1 MSEEGSC
8 REKEQICSSR
18 KEGIDK
24 SENKVYFKFHFETEL
39 WQKVR
44 SFTLERY
51 SRLKMM
57 GYRRRG
63 IEGLGWIKGE
73 REHKTER
80 KSRGLCICEIPGE
93 CSSAPHAFSQRP
105 DPPVGT
111 VNIQLFLVSFTLF
124 GSFPLMCM
132 AQIYIFGW
140 WKSTHN
146 PVWGRGT
153 HEWQANNN
161 NKWTKKL
168 TPNSTSIK
176 SKSNHAPR
184 SSPYSYTAQDVGMTK
199 HLCVTPWEENGLRGL
214 FQTED
219 TEKGGDRCIILQG
232 DTFHCYKKGTNGW
245 NQEDFRTWRAYNCW
259 WQSIKELLAHK
270 TCSHSSSR
278 VERSSLYVLVK
289 PTSFK
294 DLGQQAPSAP
304 GAANWAY

>member
-63 IEGLGWIKGE
+63 IEGLRWIKGE
-73 REHKTER
+73 RGHKTER
-80 KSRGLCICEIPGE
+80 KSRGLRICESPGE
-93 CSSAPHAFSQRP
+93 CSTAPHAVSQRP

-111 VNIQLFLVSFTLF
+111 VNVQLFLVSFTLF

-132 AQIYIFGW
+132 AQICIFGW

-161 NKWTKKL
+161 NKWTKQL
-168 TPNSTSIK
+168 TPNSTSVRN
-176 SKSNHAPR
+176 KSNHAPR

-199 HLCVTPWEENGLRGL
+199 ICVWHPRMRMGC
-214 FQTED
+214 ED
-219 TEKGGDRCIILQG
+219 CFRQRTLKKVVTGVLSCKGIPSTATTRAQMDEIKR
-232 DTFHCYKKGTNGW
+232 TF
-245 NQEDFRTWRAYNCW
+245 
-259 WQSIKELLAHK
+259 
-270 TCSHSSSR
+270 
-278 VERSSLYVLVK
+278 
-289 PTSFK
+289 
-294 DLGQQAPSAP
+294 AP
-304 GAANWAY
+304 GELIIVADNPLRNSWLVRHVVTALPGLKGLVCMFWLNHHSKT